1 MVPIADIPATVTAA
15 TGGAEQPAESPVEA
29 ASPEAAIG
37 AATWQAPLTF
47 EAASPRWSGRQARR
61 RRGATVSRAIPPH
74 RPLSASLPAKAYEI
88 DPGPAP

>member
-1 MVPIADIPATVTAA
+1 MFRKPTYEAVRAFQSSH
-15 TGGAEQPAESPVEA
+15 GLPVDGT
-29 ASPEAAIG
+29 IG
-37 AATWQAPLTF
+37 AATWKALLTF

-61 RRGATVSRAIPPH
+61 RRGATASRAMPPH